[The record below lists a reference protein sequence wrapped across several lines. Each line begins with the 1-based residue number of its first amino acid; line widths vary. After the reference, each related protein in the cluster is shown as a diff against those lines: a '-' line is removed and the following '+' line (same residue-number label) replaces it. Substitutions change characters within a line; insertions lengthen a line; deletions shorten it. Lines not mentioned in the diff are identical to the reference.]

1 MYISIGAIVD
11 DLSNRQREVL
21 DFIQQTIMI
30 KKLPPT
36 YREIGDALNISSTN
50 GVSDHV
56 KALIRKGY
64 IEKPKGK
71 GNSARGLLLTEKV
84 ENANRTPLVD
94 VPLLGMVAAG
104 SPILA
109 QENYERTLRLDDTL
123 APSGKPVFALR
134 VRGDS
139 MMDDGILDGDIV
151 IVRKQVTANE
161 GDIVVALVDG
171 EATVKRFFMEKTRIR
186 LQPSH
191 PTMRPIYVDSTQSA
205 HIQGVVVGVHRTYDF

>member
-1 MYISIGAIVD
+1 MVDLYRSFFGFFLRDDLNFLTALHMFSIIPVITKGVIVD

-71 GNSARGLLLTEKV
+71 GSSARGLLLTEKV
-84 ENANRTPLVD
+84 EMENQTPFYL
-94 VPLLGMVAAG
+94 
-104 SPILA
+104 
-109 QENYERTLRLDDTL
+109 TLK
-123 APSGKPVFALR
+123 S
-134 VRGDS
+134 
-139 MMDDGILDGDIV
+139 IV
-151 IVRKQVTANE
+151 ISAPKLPRRV
-161 GDIVVALVDG
+161 ILVYNLG
-171 EATVKRFFMEKTRIR
+171 RAFT
-186 LQPSH
+186 S
-191 PTMRPIYVDSTQSA
+191 
-205 HIQGVVVGVHRTYDF
+205 

>member
-1 MYISIGAIVD
+1 MD

-36 YREIGDALNISSTN
+36 YREIGDALGISSTN

-64 IEKPKGK
+64 IEKPQGR

-84 ENANRTPLVD
+84 DVPGMASLVE
-94 VPLLGMVAAG
+94 VPLLGTVAAG

-109 QENYERTLRLDDTL
+109 QENYERTIRFDDSL
-123 APSGKPVFALR
+123 APAGKPVFALR

-151 IVRKQVTANE
+151 IIRKQSIANE

-171 EATVKRFFMEKTRIR
+171 EATVKRFFRERNRIR

-191 PTMRPIYVDSTQSA
+191 PTMRPIYVDSSQDA
-205 HIQGVVVGVHRTYDF
+205 HVQGVVVGVHRSYDF

>member
-1 MYISIGAIVD
+1 
-11 DLSNRQREVL
+11 
-21 DFIQQTIMI
+21 MI

-64 IEKPKGK
+64 IEKPKGR

-84 ENANRTPLVD
+84 EVPSMDSMVD

-109 QENYERTLRLDDTL
+109 QENYERTLRFDDSL

-139 MMDDGILDGDIV
+139 MMDDGILDGDI
-151 IVRKQVTANE
+151 IIIRKQSIANE

-171 EATVKRFFMEKTRIR
+171 EATVKRFFRERNRIR

-191 PTMRPIYVDSTQSA
+191 PTMRPIYVDSTQDA
-205 HIQGVVVGVHRTYDF
+205 HVQGVVVAVHRTYDF

>member
-1 MYISIGAIVD
+1 MN
-11 DLSNRQREVL
+11 DLSARQKEVL
-21 DFIQQTIMI
+21 EFIQQTISI
-30 KKLPPT
+30 SKLPPT
-36 YREIGDALNISSTN
+36 YREIGDALGISSTN

-71 GNSARGLLLTEKV
+71 SSSARGLLLTEKA
-84 ENANRTPLVD
+84 EFHSLSNLVD

-104 SPILA
+104 APILA
-109 QENYERTLRLDDTL
+109 QENYERTLRFDDSL
-123 APSGKPVFALR
+123 APQGKPVFALR

-151 IVRKQVTANE
+151 IVRKQSSANE

-171 EATVKRFFMEKTRIR
+171 EATVKRFFRERNRIR

-191 PTMRPIYVDSTQSA
+191 PTMRPIYVDSTQDA

>member
-1 MYISIGAIVD
+1 MD
-11 DLSNRQREVL
+11 DLSTRQREVL

-64 IEKPKGK
+64 IEKPKGR

-84 ENANRTPLVD
+84 EVPSMDSMVD

-109 QENYERTLRLDDTL
+109 QENYERTLRFDDSL

-139 MMDDGILDGDIV
+139 MMDDGILDGDI
-151 IVRKQVTANE
+151 IIIRKQSIANE

-171 EATVKRFFMEKTRIR
+171 EATVKRFFRERNRIR

-191 PTMRPIYVDSTQSA
+191 PTMRPIYVDSTQDA
-205 HIQGVVVGVHRTYDF
+205 HVQGVVVAVHRTYDF